1 MRRSFHRFQFIDGFA
16 SFISPSSSSSGFRS
30 CPFGVWGWSPGIRRF
45 NLIRGL
51 VALLCIAPLRAQD
64 RGSLEGQST
73 SSTSPTPTATASR
86 ASSPVIISGTV
97 GRCTSDGPSAFPL
110 PNVTMILTGSAT
122 ETTVTDSLGN
132 YTFSVAAG
140 GSYTVTPSK
149 AAFLPG
155 AAGFTTTDVF
165 RLQLYA
171 HSPPP
176 PILTCIYSAADCAA
190 PIGIS
195 TGDII
200 AVQRFFLNFTNG
212 IGHVGEYKFDPLNR
226 SYSSLTRNQ
235 TDQDYD
241 SIVLGDVTPPW
252 AGQ

>member
-1 MRRSFHRFQFIDGFA
+1 MRRSSHRFQFIARFV
-16 SFISPSSSSSGFRS
+16 SFLMFSSRFRS
-30 CPFGVWGWSPGIRRF
+30 RAFGVWHWSPRVGCS

-51 VALLCIAPLRAQD
+51 IALVCIAPIDAQD
-64 RGSLEGQST
+64 RGPFEGKST
-73 SSTSPTPTATASR
+73 SSISPTPTATTSP

-110 PNVTMILTGSAT
+110 PNVTMSLTGSTT

-132 YTFSVAAG
+132 YTFTVAAG

-165 RLQLYA
+165 RLQQYA
-171 HSPPP
+171 HQPPP

-190 PIGIS
+190 PPGIS
-195 TGDII
+195 TVDII
-200 AVQRFFLNFTNG
+200 AVQRFFLHFTNG
-212 IGHVGEYKFDPLNR
+212 IGNVGKYNFDPLNR
-226 SYSSLTRNQ
+226 SYSTLTRSQ
-235 TDQDYD
+235 ADQDYD

-252 AGQ
+252 AGP